1 MSRYVEKEGK
11 TVEEA
16 IDLALAELGI
26 ELEDADVEILDEG
39 SKGVLGLFGTKV
51 SKVRVTANVSDEK
64 VVRNFLEKLIETMG
78 IEAEIKIKETRD
90 EINVDIFGENV
101 GALIGKHGDT
111 LYSLSYLL
119 KLMVNKGREDY
130 KRVIVDVENYRKQRE
145 EVLIGMANRAAA
157 RVAKYKRPVSLAPMP
172 ACERRVIHAA
182 LQTNPNVESVSQ
194 GEEPDR
200 CVVVRIKPYTKV
212 F

>member
-1 MSRYVEKEGK
+1 MSRFVEKEAK

-64 VVRNFLEKLIETMG
+64 TVRTFLDQLIETIG
-78 IEAEIKIKETRD
+78 IEADIKIKETRD
-90 EINVDIFGENV
+90 EIDVKIYGENV

-111 LYSLSYLL
+111 LYSMSYLL
-119 KLMVNKGREDY
+119 SLMVNKNKEIY
-130 KRVIVDVENYRKQRE
+130 KRVTVDVEDYRKQRE
-145 EVLIGMANRAAA
+145 EKLVEMAERAAA
-157 RVAKYKRPVSLAPMP
+157 RVSKYKRPVSLAPMP

-182 LQTNPNVESVSQ
+182 LQSNPNVESVSR
-194 GEEPDR
+194 GEDPYR
-200 CVVVRIKPYTKV
+200 CVVVKVKPYTKM

>member
-1 MSRYVEKEGK
+1 MSRFVEKEGK

-64 VVRNFLEKLIETMG
+64 VVRNFLDKLIDTMG

-90 EINVDIFGENV
+90 EINVEIFGENV
-101 GALIGKHGDT
+101 GSLIGKHGET
-111 LYSLSYLL
+111 LYSLFLPENL
-119 KLMVNKGREDY
+119 K
-130 KRVIVDVENYRKQRE
+130 
-145 EVLIGMANRAAA
+145 
-157 RVAKYKRPVSLAPMP
+157 P
-172 ACERRVIHAA
+172 
-182 LQTNPNVESVSQ
+182 
-194 GEEPDR
+194 
-200 CVVVRIKPYTKV
+200 
-212 F
+212 